1 MNLRIDESSPRGAPS
16 GQGVKQMKKTA
27 LDINCD
33 LGESFGVY
41 TLGQDEE
48 ILGLISSANV
58 ACGFHAGDPHVMR
71 KTVARAKKKGVRV
84 GAHPGLP
91 DLLGFGRR
99 TMQIT
104 PLELKDMFTYQIG
117 ALKAFVEAAGMKL
130 QHVLQHGILTKMVE
144 EDEALG
150 RAILESILEVD
161 SGLLYITLEGTYLPR
176 MAKEMGLKIVRTA
189 FADRA
194 YDRKKRLVSRK
205 IPGSVFHDMRRVE
218 ERIEQLVTTGTITTI
233 EGETLPIEFDSIML
247 HGDSPEALELAKTVS
262 STLIR
267 LGVQIKPMSELV

>member
-1 MNLRIDESSPRGAPS
+1 
-16 GQGVKQMKKTA
+16 MKKTA

-33 LGESFGVY
+33 LGESFGAY

-48 ILGLISSANV
+48 ILSLISSANV

-71 KTVARAKKKGVRV
+71 KTVAMAKSKGVRV

-91 DLLGFGRR
+91 DLIGFGRR

-104 PLELKDMFTYQIG
+104 PSELRDMFTYQIG

-150 RAILESILEVD
+150 RAILESIQEVD
-161 SGLLYITLEGTYLPR
+161 PGLLYIPSR
-176 MAKEMGLKIVRTA
+176 GLI
-189 FADRA
+189 
-194 YDRKKRLVSRK
+194 S
-205 IPGSVFHDMRRVE
+205 PGWQRRW
-218 ERIEQLVTTGTITTI
+218 G
-233 EGETLPIEFDSIML
+233 
-247 HGDSPEALELAKTVS
+247 
-262 STLIR
+262 
-267 LGVQIKPMSELV
+267 LGS

>member
-1 MNLRIDESSPRGAPS
+1 
-16 GQGVKQMKKTA
+16 MKKRA
-27 LDINCD
+27 VDINCD

-71 KTVARAKKKGVRV
+71 KTVALAKKKGVRV

-99 TMQIT
+99 TMQVS
-104 PLELKDMFTYQIG
+104 PSELKDMVTYQIG

-130 QHVLQHGILTKMVE
+130 QHVLQHGILTRMVE

-150 RAILESILEVD
+150 RAILESIQEVD
-161 SGLLYITLEGTYLPR
+161 PGLLYITLEGTYLPE
-176 MAKEMGLKIVRTA
+176 MAKEMGVKTVRTA

-194 YDRKKRLVSRK
+194 YDRKRRLVSRK
-205 IPGSVFHDMRRVE
+205 IPGSVIQDMKRIE
-218 ERIEQLVTTGTITTI
+218 ERIEQLVTTETITTM

-247 HGDSPEALELAKTVS
+247 HGDSPDALEIAQTVS
-262 STLIR
+262 GTLKR
-267 LGVQIKPMSELV
+267 LGIQLKPMSELV

>member
-1 MNLRIDESSPRGAPS
+1 
-16 GQGVKQMKKTA
+16 MKKTA

-33 LGESFGVY
+33 LGESFGAY
-41 TLGQDEE
+41 TLGHDEE

-71 KTVARAKKKGVRV
+71 RTVALAKAKGVKV

-99 TMQIT
+99 TIQIT
-104 PLELKDMFTYQIG
+104 ASELKDMFIYQIG

-130 QHVLQHGILTKMVE
+130 QHLLQHGILTKMVE

-150 RAILESILEVD
+150 RAVLESIQEVD
-161 SGLLYITLEGTYLPR
+161 PGLLYIALEGTYLPR
-176 MAKEMGLKIVRTA
+176 MAKEMGIKIVKTA

-194 YDRKKRLVSRK
+194 YDRNRRLVSRR
-205 IPGSVFHDMRRVE
+205 IPGSVLHDMKQVGERV
-218 ERIEQLVTTGTITTI
+218 EQLVTTGTITTMD
-233 EGETLPIEFDSIML
+233 GEILPIEFDSIML
-247 HGDSPEALELAKTVS
+247 HGDSPDALELAKTVS
-262 STLIR
+262 GALKR
-267 LGVQIKPMSELV
+267 LGVQIKPMSEII

>member
-1 MNLRIDESSPRGAPS
+1 
-16 GQGVKQMKKTA
+16 MKKTT

-71 KTVARAKKKGVRV
+71 KTVAMAKKKGVRV

-104 PLELKDMFTYQIG
+104 PSELKDMFTYQIG

-130 QHVLQHGILTKMVE
+130 QHLLQHGILTKMVE

-150 RAILESILEVD
+150 RAVLESIQEVD
-161 SGLLYITLEGTYLPR
+161 PGLLYITLEGTYLPEL
-176 MAKEMGLKIVRTA
+176 AKEMGLKNVRTA

-194 YDRKKRLVSRK
+194 YDRKRRLVSRK
-205 IPGSVFHDMRRVE
+205 IPGSVFHDMKRVE
-218 ERIEQLVTTGTITTI
+218 ERIEQLVTTGTITTM
-233 EGETLPIEFDSIML
+233 EGETLPLEFDSIML
-247 HGDSPEALELAKTVS
+247 HGDGPEALELAKTVS
-262 STLIR
+262 NTLKR

>member
-1 MNLRIDESSPRGAPS
+1 
-16 GQGVKQMKKTA
+16 MKKTA

-33 LGESFGVY
+33 LGESFGAY
-41 TLGQDEE
+41 TLGHDEE

-71 KTVARAKKKGVRV
+71 RTVALAKAKGVKV

-99 TMQIT
+99 TLQVSSA
-104 PLELKDMFTYQIG
+104 ELKDMVTYQIG

-130 QHVLQHGILTKMVE
+130 QHLLQHGILTKMVE

-150 RAILESILEVD
+150 RAVLESIQEVD
-161 SGLLYITLEGTYLPR
+161 PGLLYIALEGTYLPR
-176 MAKEMGLKIVRTA
+176 MAKEMGIKIVKTA

-194 YDRKKRLVSRK
+194 YDRNRRLVSRK
-205 IPGSVFHDMRRVE
+205 IPGSVLHDMKQVGERV
-218 ERIEQLVTTGTITTI
+218 EQLVTTGTITTMD
-233 EGETLPIEFDSIML
+233 GEILPIEFDSIML
-247 HGDSPEALELAKTVS
+247 HGDSPDALEMAKTVS
-262 STLIR
+262 GALKR
-267 LGVQIKPMSELV
+267 LGVQIKPMSEII

>member
-1 MNLRIDESSPRGAPS
+1 
-16 GQGVKQMKKTA
+16 MKKTA

-33 LGESFGVY
+33 LGESFGAY

-99 TMQIT
+99 TLQIT
-104 PLELKDMFTYQIG
+104 PSELKDMFTYQIG
-117 ALKAFVEAAGMKL
+117 ALNAFVEAAGMKL
-130 QHVLQHGILTKMVE
+130 QHLLQHGILTKMVE

-161 SGLLYITLEGTYLPR
+161 PGLLYITLEGTYLPR

-205 IPGSVFHDMRRVE
+205 IPGSVIHETKRIE
-218 ERIEQLVTTGTITTI
+218 ERIEQLVTTGTITTM
-233 EGETLPIEFDSIML
+233 EGEILPLEFDSIML
-247 HGDSPEALELAKTVS
+247 HGDKPGALEIAQTVS
-262 STLIR
+262 KTLKR

>member
-1 MNLRIDESSPRGAPS
+1 
-16 GQGVKQMKKTA
+16 MKKEA

-41 TLGQDEE
+41 KLGQDEE
-48 ILGLISSANV
+48 ILPLISSANV

-71 KTVARAKKKGVRV
+71 KTVALAKKNGVRV

-99 TMQIT
+99 AMQVS
-104 PLELKDMFTYQIG
+104 PSELKDMVTYQIG
-117 ALKAFVEAAGMKL
+117 ALRAFVEAAGMKL
-130 QHVLQHGILTKMVE
+130 QHLLQHGILTKMVE

-150 RAILESILEVD
+150 RAVLESIQEVD
-161 SGLLYITLEGTYLPR
+161 PELLYVTLEGTYLPG
-176 MAKEMGLKIVRTA
+176 MAEKMGLKIVRTA

-205 IPGSVFHDMRRVE
+205 TPGSVFHDPKQIE
-218 ERIEQLVTTGTITTI
+218 ERIEQLVTTGTITAI
-233 EGETLPIEFDSIML
+233 EGEILPIEFDSIML
-247 HGDSPEALELAKTVS
+247 HGDKPGALEIAQTVS
-262 STLIR
+262 KTLKR
-267 LGVQIKPMSELV
+267 LGVRIKPMGELI

>member
-1 MNLRIDESSPRGAPS
+1 LRIDVSSPRGAPS
-16 GQGVKQMKKTA
+16 GQGVEHMKKTA

-33 LGESFGVY
+33 LGESFGAY

-58 ACGFHAGDPHVMR
+58 ACGYHAGDPHVMR
-71 KTVARAKKKGVRV
+71 KTVAMAKKRGVRV

-91 DLLGFGRR
+91 DILGFGRR

-104 PLELKDMFTYQIG
+104 PSELKDMFTYQIG

-130 QHVLQHGILTKMVE
+130 QHLLQHGILTKMVE

-150 RAILESILEVD
+150 RAVLESIQEVD
-161 SGLLYITLEGTYLPR
+161 PGLLYITLEGTYLPR
-176 MAKEMGLKIVRTA
+176 MAKEMGIKIVKTA

-194 YDRKKRLVSRK
+194 YDLKKRLVSRK
-205 IPGSVFHDMRRVE
+205 TPGSVFHDMKRVE
-218 ERIEQLVTTGTITTI
+218 ERIEQLVTAGTLTTI

-247 HGDSPEALELAKTVS
+247 HGDGPDALELAKTVS
-262 STLIR
+262 STLKR
-267 LGVQIKPMSELV
+267 LGVQTKPMSELV

>member
-1 MNLRIDESSPRGAPS
+1 
-16 GQGVKQMKKTA
+16 MKKTT

-71 KTVARAKKKGVRV
+71 RTVALAKAKGVKV

-99 TMQIT
+99 TVQIT
-104 PLELKDMFTYQIG
+104 PSELKDMVTYQIG

-130 QHVLQHGILTKMVE
+130 QHLLQHGILTKMVE

-150 RAILESILEVD
+150 RAVLESIQEVD
-161 SGLLYITLEGTYLPR
+161 PGLLYLALDGTYLPR
-176 MAKEMGLKIVRTA
+176 MAKEMGIKIVKTA

-194 YDRKKRLVSRK
+194 YDRNRRLVSRK
-205 IPGSVFHDMRRVE
+205 IPGSVLHDMRQVGERV
-218 ERIEQLVTTGTITTI
+218 EQLVTTGTITTMD
-233 EGETLPIEFDSIML
+233 GEILPIEFDSIML
-247 HGDSPEALELAKTVS
+247 HGDSPDALELAKTVS
-262 STLIR
+262 GALKR
-267 LGVQIKPMSELV
+267 LGVQIKPMSEII

>member
-1 MNLRIDESSPRGAPS
+1 
-16 GQGVKQMKKTA
+16 MKKTA

-71 KTVARAKKKGVRV
+71 KTVAMAKKNGVRV

-99 TMQIT
+99 TMQVT
-104 PLELKDMFTYQIG
+104 PSELKDMFTYQIG

-130 QHVLQHGILTKMVE
+130 QHLLQHGILTKMVE

-150 RAILESILEVD
+150 RAVLESIREAD
-161 SGLLYITLEGTYLPR
+161 PGLLYITLEGTYLPGL
-176 MAKEMGLKIVRTA
+176 AKEMGVRIVRTA

-194 YDRKKRLVSRK
+194 YNRKRRLVSRK
-205 IPGSVFHDMRRVE
+205 IPGSVIHDMKRVE
-218 ERIEQLVTTGTITTI
+218 ERIEQLVTTGTLTTM
-233 EGETLPIEFDSIML
+233 EGETLPLEFDSIML
-247 HGDSPEALELAKTVS
+247 HGDSPGALDIARTVT
-262 STLIR
+262 STLKR
-267 LGVQIKPMSELV
+267 LGVQVKPMGELV

>member
-1 MNLRIDESSPRGAPS
+1 MTKRA
-16 GQGVKQMKKTA
+16 V
-27 LDINCD
+27 DINCD

-58 ACGFHAGDPHVMR
+58 ACGFHAGDPQVMR
-71 KTVARAKKKGVRV
+71 KTVAFAKKKGVRV

-99 TMQIT
+99 TLQVS
-104 PLELKDMFTYQIG
+104 PSELKDMVTYQIG

-150 RAILESILEVD
+150 RAILESIQEVD
-161 SGLLYITLEGTYLPR
+161 PGLLYITLEGTYLPE
-176 MAKEMGLKIVRTA
+176 MAKEMGVKTVRTA

-194 YDRKKRLVSRK
+194 YDRKRRLVSRK
-205 IPGSVFHDMRRVE
+205 IPSSVIQDMKRIE
-218 ERIEQLVTTGTITTI
+218 ERIEQLVTTETITTM

-247 HGDSPEALELAKTVS
+247 HGDSPDALEIAKTVS
-262 STLIR
+262 GTLKR
-267 LGVQIKPMSELV
+267 LGIQLKPMSELV

>member
-1 MNLRIDESSPRGAPS
+1 
-16 GQGVKQMKKTA
+16 MKKTA

-33 LGESFGVY
+33 LGESFGAY
-41 TLGQDEE
+41 TLGHDEE

-71 KTVARAKKKGVRV
+71 RTVALAKAKGVKV

-99 TMQIT
+99 TIQIT
-104 PLELKDMFTYQIG
+104 ASELKDMFIYQIG

-130 QHVLQHGILTKMVE
+130 QHLLQHGILTKMVE

-150 RAILESILEVD
+150 RAVLESIQEVD
-161 SGLLYITLEGTYLPR
+161 PGLLYIALEGTYLPR
-176 MAKEMGLKIVRTA
+176 MAKEMGIKIVKTA

-194 YDRKKRLVSRK
+194 YDRNRRLVSRR
-205 IPGSVFHDMRRVE
+205 IPGSVLHDMKQVGERV
-218 ERIEQLVTTGTITTI
+218 EQLVTTGTITTMD
-233 EGETLPIEFDSIML
+233 GEILPIEFDSIML
-247 HGDSPEALELAKTVS
+247 HGDSPDALELAKTVS
-262 STLIR
+262 ETLKR
-267 LGVQIKPMSELV
+267 LGVQIKPMSEII

>member
-1 MNLRIDESSPRGAPS
+1 MLQKKDRGEC
-16 GQGVKQMKKTA
+16 MKKTA

-41 TLGQDEE
+41 RLGQDEE
-48 ILGLISSANV
+48 ILDLISSANL

-71 KTVARAKKKGVRV
+71 KTVSLAKRKGVRV

-91 DLLGFGRR
+91 DLIGFGRR
-99 TMQIT
+99 AMQVS
-104 PLELKDMFTYQIG
+104 PSELKDIFTYQIG
-117 ALKAFVEAAGMKL
+117 ALKAFVEAAGLKL

-144 EDEALG
+144 EDEGLG
-150 RAILESILEVD
+150 RAILESIQEVD
-161 SGLLYITLEGTYLPR
+161 PGLFYITLEGTYLPGL
-176 MAKEMGLKIVRTA
+176 AKEMGVKIVRTA

-205 IPGSVFHDMRRVE
+205 IPGSVFHDMKQID
-218 ERIEQLVTTGTITTI
+218 ERIEQLVTTGTLTTI

-247 HGDSPEALELAKTVS
+247 HGDSPRALDMARTVS
-262 STLIR
+262 SALKR
-267 LGVQIKPMSELV
+267 LGVQVKPMSELV

>member
-1 MNLRIDESSPRGAPS
+1 MI
-16 GQGVKQMKKTA
+16 KTA

-41 TLGQDEE
+41 RLGQDEE
-48 ILGLISSANV
+48 ILRLISSANV

-71 KTVARAKKKGVRV
+71 RTVAMAKEKGVRV

-91 DLLGFGRR
+91 DRVGFGRR
-99 TMQIT
+99 AMQVS
-104 PLELKDMFTYQIG
+104 PSELKDMFTYQLG

-144 EDEALG
+144 EDEGLG
-150 RAILESILEVD
+150 KAVLESIREVD
-161 SGLLYITLEGTYLPR
+161 PAILYVALEGTYLPR
-176 MAKEMGLKIVRTA
+176 LAEEMGLKIVRTA

-205 IPGSVFHDMRRVE
+205 VPGSVFHDMKRVE
-218 ERIEQLVTTGTITTI
+218 DRVEQLVTAGTITTI
-233 EGETLPIEFDSIML
+233 EGETLPLEFDSIML
-247 HGDSPEALELAKTVS
+247 HGDSPVALELARTVS
-262 STLIR
+262 GTLKR
-267 LGVQIKPMSELV
+267 LGVQIKPMGELI